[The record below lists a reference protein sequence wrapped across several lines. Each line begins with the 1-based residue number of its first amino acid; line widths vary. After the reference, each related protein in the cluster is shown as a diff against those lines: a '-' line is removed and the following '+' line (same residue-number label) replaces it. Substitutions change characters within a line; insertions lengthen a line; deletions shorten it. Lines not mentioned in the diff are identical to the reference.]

1 VSTSPTPPPTPAP
14 ETVSERLRDPRVQE
28 RLRRYLTEARALLG
42 DAAQAALQ
50 ADAERFW
57 DATWQ
62 LLCVVAMA
70 RAAAEG
76 PQGPGP
82 GPTPAPGPDA
92 P

>member
-1 VSTSPTPPPTPAP
+1 MPASVP
-14 ETVSERLRDPRVQE
+14 KTVGERLADPRVQE

-62 LLCVVAMA
+62 LLCVVAVA

-82 GPTPAPGPDA
+82 GPTPAPQPDA